1 MAALAILL
9 LALASAPVPAR
20 TSRTGATISAMRG
33 SIAVAG
39 MAALMMALGTY
50 FLLQES
56 QARNRTAW
64 PDSANRG
71 REPRPMED
79 LSNRS
84 LAQTLAL
91 LFGVAF
97 LAAGVLGFIPGITQD
112 LGDIKFAGK
121 DSPAEL
127 LGIFKVSILHNIVH
141 LLFGVA
147 GVALSRTTANA
158 KMYLLYSGVIYI
170 VLTAFGLFVDSGGRE
185 LHPGE
190 QRGHGASPRAR
201 RRPARRLPQQ
211 GQRRDRPERP
221 ATTAPAP

>member
-1 MAALAILL
+1 
-9 LALASAPVPAR
+9 
-20 TSRTGATISAMRG
+20 MRA

-56 QARNRTAW
+56 QAGNRTAW

-71 REPRPMED
+71 ERAPTYGGPM
-79 LSNRS
+79 SNRS

-170 VLTAFGLFVDSGGRE
+170 VLTAFGLFVDSGDDANFIPVNSADTV
-185 LHPGE
+185 LHLVPLLGLLGGWYFSKDSDE
-190 QRGHGASPRAR
+190 IVT
-201 RRPARRLPQQ
+201 
-211 GQRRDRPERP
+211 ERP
-221 ATTAPAP
+221 AMPPPAP